1 MVRKSL
7 PKSKGSI
14 SVSINITFLRVNS
27 FIFNGVNYLQKK
39 GCAKG
44 TKCAPS
50 YANLFMGCFEE
61 HFTYLLILRF
71 LKFYLRCIDVI
82 FLIWNRTQE
91 GFKVLLQKTNNYHP
105 IIKFEYQISKTEINS
120 ALSFIRN

>member
-14 SVSINITFLRVNS
+14 NVSINITFLRVSS

-39 GCAKG
+39 GCAMG

-50 YANLFMGCFEE
+50 YANFFMGCFEE

-71 LKFYLRCIDVI
+71 LKFCLRYTDVI

-91 GFKVLLQKTNNYHP
+91 DLM
-105 IIKFEYQISKTEINS
+105 
-120 ALSFIRN
+120 